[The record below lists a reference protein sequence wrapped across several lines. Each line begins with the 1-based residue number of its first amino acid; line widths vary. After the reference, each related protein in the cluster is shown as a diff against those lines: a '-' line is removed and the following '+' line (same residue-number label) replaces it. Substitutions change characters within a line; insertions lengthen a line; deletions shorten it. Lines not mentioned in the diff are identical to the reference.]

1 VPDDRQLAIARQLRR
16 QADWCAESGE
26 SLYAG
31 LLRHSAEDAA
41 RGGPVWNLLQAHAA
55 EPAAAALP
63 LRFLAGVNRLVLSG
77 RAPELADAYAA
88 ADPEQAWPRF
98 RALVEEHREYL
109 IEQVARP
116 CQTNEVGRS
125 AALLGGFLEL
135 AQAWRRPLRLLE
147 VGTSAGLNLRWD
159 HYRYQAGGLA
169 WGDPASPVCLDRA
182 YVVPPPFEPERVRIA
197 ERAGCDLQPIDPTSP
212 EGELAL
218 AAFVWPSNP
227 QRLHLLKAA
236 IQVAH
241 RVPAVVDQADA
252 ATWLETKLSTPAR
265 SVVTVVFHSV
275 FVQYLAP
282 ASRARILRALA
293 RAGQAAGL
301 DAPLAWLRMEPGT
314 GAFEVRLTTW
324 PGGEERLLGTCGPHG
339 TAVRWLR

>member
-1 VPDDRQLAIARQLRR
+1 VPDDRQEALARRLRR
-16 QADWCAESGE
+16 QAEWCAETGE
-26 SLYAG
+26 YLYAG
-31 LLRHSAEDAA
+31 LLRRSAEDAERA
-41 RGGPVWNLLQAHAA
+41 GLVWDLLLPHAA
-55 EPAAAALP
+55 EPTTGALP

-77 RAPELADAYAA
+77 RAPALAAAYAA
-88 ADPEQAWPRF
+88 ADPELAWPLF
-98 RALVEEHREYL
+98 RAVLEEHREYL

-147 VGTSAGLNLRWD
+147 VGSSAGLNLRWD
-159 HYRYQAGGLA
+159 QYRYQADVGA
-169 WGDPASPVCLDRA
+169 WGDPASPVCLDRVYEA
-182 YVVPPPFEPERVRIA
+182 PPPFVPRRVRIG
-197 ERAGCDLQPIDPTSP
+197 ERAGCDLRPIDPTTP

-227 QRLHLLKAA
+227 RRLELLRGA
-236 IQVAH
+236 IQVAR

-252 ATWLETKLSTPAR
+252 ATWLEAKLSPPAR
-265 SVVTVVFHSV
+265 GVVTVVFHSV
-275 FVQYLAP
+275 FVQYLRP
-282 ASRARILRALA
+282 AARARILRALV
-293 RAGQAAGL
+293 RAGQAAAI

-324 PGGEERLLGTCGPHG
+324 PGGEERQLATCGPHG